1 MVLKGDK
8 VRITRTDISGIK
20 CPYGIVTAVDGF
32 LVYVRP
38 VWHRWIM
45 ELYQNEVVPAELI
58 WDTKKQK
65 SNIIIKSKGVEQ
77 GNDVIN

>member
-1 MVLKGDK
+1 MTVKKGDK
-8 VRITRTDISGIK
+8 VRITRMDVSGIR
-20 CPYGIVTAVDGF
+20 CPYGRVVRTDGF

-45 ELYQNEVVPAELI
+45 ELYQNEVTLAELI

-65 SNIIIKSKGVEQ
+65 PNIKISKVKKKG
-77 GNDVIN
+77 